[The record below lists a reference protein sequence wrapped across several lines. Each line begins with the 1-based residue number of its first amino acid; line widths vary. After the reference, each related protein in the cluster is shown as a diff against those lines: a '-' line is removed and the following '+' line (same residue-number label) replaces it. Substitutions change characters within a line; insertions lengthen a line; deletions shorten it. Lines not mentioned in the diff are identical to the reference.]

1 MVLGIL
7 LLSSMTVRAAEGP
20 ATQEE
25 EVALLVR
32 SLIRQDRDPQRVA
45 EALAEQ
51 TIRLLGFQER
61 RVTFLYDGKEVRPIS
76 QELRVAGPDLKVS
89 VVEQGAEVEPTS
101 GEKADLTLTMWL
113 YEWAMRD
120 GSYREQAVISG
131 YWSSTEYSWIDDPA
145 DVIDVRWIVGDVVYL
160 SSAPYDGIQ
169 RDQHTL
175 GIASFTVDDQ
185 VQAWDLFVNFRP
197 ASSNVHGRWSN
208 IFLNYTHTWW
218 GATLSISLGA
228 GPSGNTG
235 SIDIS
240 TNAQT
245 WTEGTGLA
253 FRIGSGQTRGPVQT
267 GEPARPAVDREELR

>member
-1 MVLGIL
+1 
-7 LLSSMTVRAAEGP
+7 
-20 ATQEE
+20 
-25 EVALLVR
+25 VALLVR